1 MIESMRLE
9 IEKRFLRGIAA
20 SPGIVIARAY
30 VFQDILLLV
39 QSRHLEDGHAENE
52 IIRLN
57 KAIRQVVNELMED
70 NLQTSKRTNKKEA
83 EIFLTHIAMLRDPY
97 FISHVLQDIRENRVN
112 AESALMKQIDQFSE
126 AFRNMDDAYL
136 REHGTDLRDL
146 GRRVIAKLLP
156 QQEPAWAPNEKVIVV
171 SSELTP
177 SDTVR
182 LDREKVLGFATESGG
197 RDSHAAILARS
208 LGIPAVLGLV
218 GLLSKVTRGD
228 TLIVDG
234 NEGIVLINPPDEI
247 IQNYQVLQKKYES
260 YQANLLSLTSLSSQ
274 TRDGREIRL
283 WANIGGPGDIEYAL
297 RFGAH
302 GIGLFRTELPFLV
315 WRRFLSEEEQFF
327 LYQQVVTDASGKEV
341 TIRTLDLGGDKYFE
355 DWESKKEKNPL
366 LGYRSVR
373 IFLQNKDLFKQ
384 QLRAI
389 LRASAF
395 GPVKV
400 LFPMISTI
408 EEIRQIKGLF
418 ELIKREL
425 HQEGLSFDERIPLG
439 VMIEVPSAAIL
450 ADQFLQEVD
459 FLSIGTNDLVQYT
472 LAVDRDNDLVTHLY
486 EPLNPAILRLIHH
499 VIRAAEDAGKPLTL
513 CGEMAGMPT
522 YIPLL
527 VGMGVTDLSMNPPAL
542 LEARKAV
549 RDTAF
554 ESWQGI
560 AHSVGRLASLEMIK
574 QYVARKQPR
583 TADERMP

>member
-1 MIESMRLE
+1 MIGSMKQE
-9 IEKRFLRGIAA
+9 MDKRFLRGIAA
-20 SPGIVIARAY
+20 SPGIVIARAH

-39 QSRHLEDGHAENE
+39 QRRHLEDSRAENE
-52 IIRLN
+52 ISRLN
-57 KAIRQVVNELMED
+57 QAIRQVIGELMED
-70 NLQTSKRTNKKEA
+70 NFQTSKRAHKKEA
-83 EIFLTHIAMLRDPY
+83 EIFLTHIAMLKDPY
-97 FISHVLQDIRENRVN
+97 FISQVLQDIRENRVN
-112 AESALMKQIDQFSE
+112 AESALMKQVDQFSE

-136 REHGTDLRDL
+136 REHGTDLRDI
-146 GRRVIAKLLP
+146 GRRVIKKLMP
-156 QQEPAWAPNEKVIVV
+156 QQEPAWASDEKVIVV

-197 RDSHAAILARS
+197 RESHAAILARS
-208 LGIPAVLGLV
+208 LGIPAVLGLE
-218 GLLSKVTRGD
+218 GLLSKVNRGD

-234 NEGIVLINPPDEI
+234 NAGIVIINPPGEV
-247 IQNYQVLQKKYES
+247 IQNYQDLQRKYES
-260 YQANLLSLTSLSSQ
+260 YRADLLSLTSLSSQ

-283 WANIGGPGDIEYAL
+283 WANIGGPGDLEYAL

-327 LYQQVVTDASGKEV
+327 IYQQVVTEASGKEV

-355 DWESKKEKNPL
+355 AGESQKEKNPF

-373 IFLQNKDLFKQ
+373 IFLRKKDLFKQ

-389 LRASAF
+389 LRASAV
-395 GPVKV
+395 GPVKI

-408 EEIRQIKGLF
+408 EEVQQIK
-418 ELIKREL
+418 ELIELTKREL
-425 HQEGLSFDERIPLG
+425 REEGISFDERIPLG

-450 ADQFLQEVD
+450 ADQFLREVD

-472 LAVDRDNDLVTHLY
+472 LAVDRDNDLVNHLY

-499 VIRAAEDAGKPLTL
+499 VIRVAQDARKPVTL
-513 CGEMAGMPT
+513 CGEMAGTPT

-527 VGMGVTDLSMNPPAL
+527 VGMGLTDISMNPPAL
-542 LEARKAV
+542 LEARKAI
-549 RDTAF
+549 RDMTF
-554 ESWQGI
+554 ESWQGT
-560 AHSVGRLASLEMIK
+560 ASTVCELASLEMIK
-574 QYVARKQPR
+574 QYVDHERSR
-583 TADERMP
+583 TADARLP